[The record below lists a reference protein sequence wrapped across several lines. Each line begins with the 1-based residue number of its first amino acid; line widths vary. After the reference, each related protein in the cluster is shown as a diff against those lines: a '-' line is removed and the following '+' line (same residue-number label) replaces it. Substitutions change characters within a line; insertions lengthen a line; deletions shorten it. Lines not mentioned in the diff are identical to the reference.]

1 MAGANN
7 LSQAKRARQDENRRA
22 YNRTWKTS
30 ARKSVRALHVAI
42 DETEAKE
49 GLPKVQEALNTA
61 YSALDKATSKGVFH
75 KKTTSRTKGR
85 LSLAVK
91 KLKVNLGLLSADK

>member
-1 MAGANN
+1 MGGDRCMAGANN
-7 LSQAKRARQDENRRA
+7 LSQAKRARQDDKRRA
-22 YNRTWKTS
+22 YNKAYKTS

-42 DETEAKE
+42 DEAE
-49 GLPKVQEALNTA
+49 GMPKVQEALNSA
-61 YSALDKATSKGVFH
+61 YSALDKATSKGAFH
-75 KKTTSRTKGR
+75 KKTTSR

>member
-7 LSQAKRARQDENRRA
+7 LSQAKRARQDDKRRA
-22 YNRTWKTS
+22 FNKAYKTS

-42 DETEAKE
+42 DEAEAAE
-49 GLPKVQEALNTA
+49 GMPKVQEALNSA
-61 YSALDKATSKGVFH
+61 YSALDKATSKGAFH